1 MARRAAIFNN
11 QWRIHGR
18 GPEGLPSPPPPLF
31 LDRTDAQR
39 AEKIG
44 GGGET
49 GLIAGRPSPHPLIS
63 RSESGTDNNHTV
75 EDCMRDLLEDALHLA
90 ARNLL
95 FAGISQSSLISFF
108 YSSFRTHSSTP
119 LVRCTVILL
128 VTSILLAWLV
138 YWVTRE

>member
-1 MARRAAIFNN
+1 MARRVEIFNN
-11 QWRIHGR
+11 QWRIQGK
-18 GPEGLPSPPPPLF
+18 GPGGLPSPPPLF

-44 GGGET
+44 GGET
-49 GLIAGRPSPHPLIS
+49 GLIATHHPLIS
-63 RSESGTDNNHTV
+63 RSGSDSDNNHTV

-90 ARNLL
+90 IRTLL
-95 FAGISQSSLISFF
+95 FAGISQSSLMSFF
-108 YSSFRTHSSTP
+108 YSSFRTHSLTP

>member
-1 MARRAAIFNN
+1 MARRVEIFNN

-18 GPEGLPSPPPPLF
+18 GPGGLPSPPPLF

-39 AEKIG
+39 AEKIC

-49 GLIAGRPSPHPLIS
+49 RLIAGRPSPHPLIS
-63 RSESGTDNNHTV
+63 RSGSDSDNNHTI

-90 ARNLL
+90 ARTLL
-95 FAGISQSSLISFF
+95 FAGISQSSLMSFF
-108 YSSFRTHSSTP
+108 YSSFRTHSLTP
-119 LVRCTVILL
+119 LVRCTVTLL

>member
-1 MARRAAIFNN
+1 MV
-11 QWRIHGR
+11 
-18 GPEGLPSPPPPLF
+18 
-31 LDRTDAQR
+31 
-39 AEKIG
+39 

-63 RSESGTDNNHTV
+63 RSGSDSDNNHTI

-90 ARNLL
+90 ARTLL
-95 FAGISQSSLISFF
+95 FAGISQSSLMSFF

-119 LVRCTVILL
+119 LVRCTVTLL

-138 YWVTRE
+138 YWVIRE

>member
-1 MARRAAIFNN
+1 MGGAR
-11 QWRIHGR
+11 G
-18 GPEGLPSPPPPLF
+18 GCPPFF

-63 RSESGTDNNHTV
+63 RSGSGTDNNHTV

-90 ARNLL
+90 ARTLR
-95 FAGISQSSLISFF
+95 FPGISQSS
-108 YSSFRTHSSTP
+108 
-119 LVRCTVILL
+119 
-128 VTSILLAWLV
+128 
-138 YWVTRE
+138 

>member
-1 MARRAAIFNN
+1 MARRVEIFNN
-11 QWRIHGR
+11 QWRIQGKGPGGR
-18 GPEGLPSPPPPLF
+18 PPPPPPLF

-63 RSESGTDNNHTV
+63 RSGFGTDNNHTI

-90 ARNLL
+90 ARTLR
-95 FAGISQSSLISFF
+95 FPGISQSS
-108 YSSFRTHSSTP
+108 
-119 LVRCTVILL
+119 
-128 VTSILLAWLV
+128 
-138 YWVTRE
+138 